1 MIVACFRIAAMVL
14 RQRPH
19 IEGKGHL
26 KNVPTPLIITLTH
39 DSYYEVPSLSRV
51 YFSLHPLPD
60 FCILG
65 KTEFLS
71 GRYLATNF
79 GKKSAILRYLLSLLD
94 RTRLP
99 EAVFKALRITTIHRP
114 FIETYRKKK
123 KRISTEISGQIDKIN
138 QGISRGLSTVVF
150 PEGTTWGFGGL
161 KKIRSIVYQLV
172 ETTRKEYHKR
182 AYLLPINVKVDGL
195 VKGKKDVFI
204 NVGKP
209 VYFRA
214 AKDAFN
220 ERLARI
226 LNRLHTITFSQ
237 IAAYYLT
244 RLAERERDARVNRT
258 IDRER
263 LAQAIR
269 EITREI
275 SAEVRRRVLPYIDAR
290 LADHGYLDG
299 KLERFIKYCRKK
311 RYLLEARLDAG
322 GTRFML
328 NIDSILSTYPE
339 KVYRKLNPLG
349 FYAHELG
356 SLGEE
361 RIRAI
366 FDRHLDLAL
375 RPAR

>member
-1 MIVACFRIAAMVL
+1 V
-14 RQRPH
+14 
-19 IEGKGHL
+19 GKDHL

-39 DSYYEVPSLSRV
+39 DSYFEVPSLSRV

-71 GRYLATNF
+71 GSYLAANF
-79 GKKSAILRYLLSLLD
+79 GKKSAVLRSLLTILD
-94 RTRLP
+94 KTRLP
-99 EAVFKALRITTIHRP
+99 VAVFKTLRITTIHRP

-123 KRISTEISGQIDKIN
+123 KRIRAEIGTQIEKIN

-161 KKIRSIVYQLV
+161 KKIRSIVYQIV
-172 ETTRKEYHKR
+172 ENTMESTHRK
-182 AYLLPINVKVDGL
+182 AFLLPINVKVDGL

-204 NVGKP
+204 NIGKP
-209 VYFRA
+209 VYMRA
-214 AKDAFN
+214 AREAFN
-220 ERLARI
+220 ERLAQI
-226 LNRLHTITFSQ
+226 LKRLHTITFSQ

-244 RLAERERDARVNRT
+244 RLAQKERELRANPM

-263 LAQAIR
+263 LAKAMSG
-269 EITREI
+269 ITREI
-275 SAEVRRRVLPYIDAR
+275 SSAVRRRMLPHMDAR
-290 LADHGYLDG
+290 LADNGYLDA
-299 KLERFIKYCRKK
+299 KMKRFIKYCRKK

-322 GTRFML
+322 GTRLML
-328 NIDSILSTYPE
+328 NIDIILSTYPE

-349 FYAHELG
+349 FYANELV

-361 RIRAI
+361 RIRTI
-366 FDRHLDLAL
+366 FDPYLDLAL